1 MNIPSKIKK
10 GDQLR
15 SVAVDTINSLIDYL
29 ASTRIVQ
36 GMGIRLQ
43 QYAHGTVISTTAAS
57 VAAASVNGVSS
68 YNGYFTIKDVS
79 TYNEDGSVKE
89 YRVAVCDGETWDA
102 EKQTSG
108 DMSVLCNNN
117 YYTIKSTIFTVNQ
130 KYRYILIKFRFDVE
144 KNSPVLEL
152 ITSNSLSSYEYM
164 IGEFSISDSK
174 LNIIQRHT
182 VGVGNGIPC
191 LWLYSDFCTMTVNE

>member
-1 MNIPSKIKK
+1 MQLPTKMKN

-15 SVAVDTINSLIDYL
+15 SAAVDTINSLIDYL

-79 TYNEDGSVKE
+79 TYNEDGTVKE
-89 YRVAVCDGETWDA
+89 YRVAVCDGETWD
-102 EKQTSG
+102 EETETSG
-108 DMSVLCNNN
+108 PMLLRVNYSTVSVPCCILSDFKQGQ
-117 YYTIKSTIFTVNQ
+117 YIYLVYTNSTHQIGFQVSSIQSDN
-130 KYRYILIKFRFDVE
+130 FDVYYY
-144 KNSPVLEL
+144 L
-152 ITSNSLSSYEYM
+152 
-164 IGEFSISDSK
+164 IGEFSKDGT
-174 LNIIQRHT
+174 IIQRHT
-182 VGVGNGIPC
+182 TGIGNGEAQIWPITLSC
-191 LWLYSDFCTMTVNE
+191 GV

>member
-43 QYAHGTVISTTAAS
+43 QYAHGTVISTIAAS

-68 YNGYFTIKDVS
+68 YNGYFTLKDVS

-102 EKQTSG
+102 ETETSG
-108 DMSVLCNNN
+108 PMLLRVNYTTISVPCCILSDFEQGQ
-117 YYTIKSTIFTVNQ
+117 YIYLVYTNSTRRITFQVSGIESDN
-130 KYRYILIKFRFDVE
+130 FDVYYY
-144 KNSPVLEL
+144 L
-152 ITSNSLSSYEYM
+152 
-164 IGEFSISDSK
+164 IGEFSKEGS
-174 LNIIQRHT
+174 IIQRHKS
-182 VGVGNGIPC
+182 GIGNGEAQVWPITSSC
-191 LWLYSDFCTMTVNE
+191 GV